1 MAEQRIKLNKMRR
14 MIGENMRQSNINN
27 PRTAGS
33 VQLDFTELLEMK
45 AELADKGHKVSD
57 TAIFVWAIA
66 RALKDHPK
74 LNSRLE
80 GEEMI
85 IYDEINPG
93 IAVDTPRG
101 LLALTLRNTENKTL
115 LEVSESF
122 RDLMHRFKEGR
133 LTMDDYTGSTY
144 TISNMTRSAV
154 HFFTSNINNNECF
167 IIGFG
172 GIHKAPV
179 VLEDGSIAARDVC
192 FMTTNGNHVL
202 VDGMET
208 DNFTSQLQDILTHPK
223 KYLEDNV

>member
-115 LEVSESF
+115 LEVSGVLPRSDAPLQ
-122 RDLMHRFKEGR
+122 RRPSDHGR
-133 LTMDDYTGSTY
+133 LHRQHLYHQQHDAFRG
-144 TISNMTRSAV
+144 AFL
-154 HFFTSNINNNECF
+154 HL
-167 IIGFG
+167 
-172 GIHKAPV
+172 H
-179 VLEDGSIAARDVC
+179 
-192 FMTTNGNHVL
+192 H
-202 VDGMET
+202 
-208 DNFTSQLQDILTHPK
+208 QQ
-223 KYLEDNV
+223 